1 CDKPRIDMTSPRLL
15 AVGTIISVLLVVWWF
30 ASGLARRLERLEQ
43 TLSVVQVMQQQLQR
57 ALEHREALEDVLTR
71 IDRLE
76 LLLIGEMKSTADQR
90 EARIDGLVQQLSVL
104 EGRLDSLKDQ
114 LDIIES
120 LLDSELAGNRCSLM
134 PLL

>member
-1 CDKPRIDMTSPRLL
+1 MTSSRLL
-15 AVGTIISVLLVVWWF
+15 TVGTIISVLLVVWWF

-57 ALEHREALEDVLTR
+57 SFEHRENMEDVRAR

-76 LLLIGEMKSTADQR
+76 PLLVGKMKSTADKR
-90 EARIDGLVQQLSVL
+90 EARIDGIAQQLSVL

-114 LDIIES
+114 LDI
-120 LLDSELAGNRCSLM
+120 RVV
-134 PLL
+134 PQ

>member
-1 CDKPRIDMTSPRLL
+1 MTSSRLL
-15 AVGTIISVLLVVWWF
+15 AVGMIISVLLVVWWF
-30 ASGLARRLERLEQ
+30 ASGLAMRLERLEQ

-57 ALEHREALEDVLTR
+57 SFEHRESMEDVRAR

-76 LLLIGEMKSTADQR
+76 PLLVGEMKSTADQGETR
-90 EARIDGLVQQLSVL
+90 LEGLAQQLSVL

-120 LLDSELAGNRCSLM
+120 LLEGDARGQTGSALGTTNRR
-134 PLL
+134 P

>member
-1 CDKPRIDMTSPRLL
+1 MTSSKLL
-15 AVGTIISVLLVVWWF
+15 TVGTIISVLLVVWWF

-43 TLSVVQVMQQQLQR
+43 PLSVVQVTQQQLQR
-57 ALEHREALEDVLTR
+57 ALEHQESMEDVRAR

-76 LLLIGEMKSTADQR
+76 ALLIGEMKSTADQR
-90 EARIDGLVQQLSVL
+90 EAYIDGLAQQFSVL

-120 LLDSELAGNRCSLM
+120 LLEGDDKGQTGSALGITNRR
-134 PLL
+134 P

>member
-1 CDKPRIDMTSPRLL
+1 MTSSRLL

-30 ASGLARRLERLEQ
+30 ASGLARRLERFEQ

-57 ALEHREALEDVLTR
+57 TLEHRESMEDVRAR

-76 LLLIGEMKSTADQR
+76 SLLVGEMKSTADQR
-90 EARIDGLVQQLSVL
+90 EAGIDGLAQQLSVL
-104 EGRLDSLKDQ
+104 EGRLDSFKDQ

-120 LLDSELAGNRCSLM
+120 LLEGDDRGQTGSALGATNRR
-134 PLL
+134 P

>member
-1 CDKPRIDMTSPRLL
+1 MTSSRLL
-15 AVGTIISVLLVVWWF
+15 AVGMIISVLLVVWWF
-30 ASGLARRLERLEQ
+30 ASGFARRLERLEQ

-57 ALEHREALEDVLTR
+57 SFEHRESMEDVRAR

-76 LLLIGEMKSTADQR
+76 PLLVGEMKSTADQGETR
-90 EARIDGLVQQLSVL
+90 LEGLAQQLSVL

-120 LLDSELAGNRCSLM
+120 LLEGDDRGQRGDALGATNRR
-134 PLL
+134 P

>member
-1 CDKPRIDMTSPRLL
+1 MTSSRLL

-57 ALEHREALEDVLTR
+57 TLEHRESMEDVRAR

-76 LLLIGEMKSTADQR
+76 SLLVGEMKSTADQR
-90 EARIDGLVQQLSVL
+90 EACIDGLTQQLSVL
-104 EGRLDSLKDQ
+104 EGRLDSFKDQ

-120 LLDSELAGNRCSLM
+120 LLEGDDRGQTGSALGATNRR
-134 PLL
+134 P

>member
-1 CDKPRIDMTSPRLL
+1 MTSSRLL

-30 ASGLARRLERLEQ
+30 ASGLARRLERFEQ

-57 ALEHREALEDVLTR
+57 TLEHRESMEDVRAR

-76 LLLIGEMKSTADQR
+76 SLLVGEMKSTADQR
-90 EARIDGLVQQLSVL
+90 EARIDGLAQQLSVL
-104 EGRLDSLKDQ
+104 DGRLDSFKDQ

-120 LLDSELAGNRCSLM
+120 LLEGDDRGQTGSALGATNRR
-134 PLL
+134 P